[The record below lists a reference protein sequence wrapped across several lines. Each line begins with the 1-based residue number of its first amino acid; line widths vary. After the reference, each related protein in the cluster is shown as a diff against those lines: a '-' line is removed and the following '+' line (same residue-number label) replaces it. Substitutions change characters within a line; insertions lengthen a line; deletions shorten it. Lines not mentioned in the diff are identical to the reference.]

1 MSAPHH
7 IPFITEHYTVRHV
20 WRSEYAVKCG
30 GKVIARFDRFE
41 HAADRAYQLNRAR
54 LL

>member
-1 MSAPHH
+1 MTVPHR
-7 IPFITEHYTVRHV
+7 IPFITQHYTVRHV
-20 WRSEYAVKCG
+20 WRSEYVIKYE